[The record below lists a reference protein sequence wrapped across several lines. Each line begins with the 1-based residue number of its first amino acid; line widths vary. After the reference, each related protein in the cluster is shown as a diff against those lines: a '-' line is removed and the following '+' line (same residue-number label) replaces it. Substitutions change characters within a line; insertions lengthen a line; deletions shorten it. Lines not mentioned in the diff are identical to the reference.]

1 VNGMRLRSARPPQ
14 RPGQPSG
21 LSSSWPA
28 ARPLLA
34 ASARPW
40 AIALLAGCAILVAVL
55 GALFARQTTADPLD
69 RAVDAPVIAWFA
81 ARQDLAGWLAYPGTL
96 IPAVVLSVAIAVGC
110 LLAGRR
116 NGSVLAIA
124 AVPAATGLCEAL
136 LKPLVHRTY
145 LGQLTYPS
153 GHTATVFALAA
164 TIVVLLLASPASAPP
179 AATAPAATAPRRV
192 PRMLTSAAA
201 CVVGLV
207 VGIAVIGLRY
217 HNFSDAVAGAAVG
230 IGTVCGLALLLDLP
244 AVRRWLRVA

>member
-1 VNGMRLRSARPPQ
+1 MNGMRLRSARPQ

-21 LSSSWPA
+21 RSSSRPA
-28 ARPLLA
+28 GRPLLA

-55 GALFARQTTADPLD
+55 GVLFARHTLASPFD
-69 RAVDAPVIAWFA
+69 RAVDSPVIAWFA

-96 IPAVVLSVAIAVGC
+96 IPAVVLSAAIAVAC

-116 NGSVLAIA
+116 NGAVLAVV

-145 LGQLTYPS
+145 LGQVTYPS

-164 TIVVLLLASPASAPP
+164 TVVVLLLAPRPAGA
-179 AATAPAATAPRRV
+179 RV
-192 PRMLTSAAA
+192 PRMLISAVA
-201 CVVGLV
+201 CVVGLL
-207 VGIAVIGLRY
+207 VGIAVIGLRFHY
-217 HNFSDAVAGAAVG
+217 FTDTVAGAAVG
-230 IGTVCGLALLLDLP
+230 IGTVCGLALLLDIP
-244 AVRRWLRVA
+244 AVRRWLRIA